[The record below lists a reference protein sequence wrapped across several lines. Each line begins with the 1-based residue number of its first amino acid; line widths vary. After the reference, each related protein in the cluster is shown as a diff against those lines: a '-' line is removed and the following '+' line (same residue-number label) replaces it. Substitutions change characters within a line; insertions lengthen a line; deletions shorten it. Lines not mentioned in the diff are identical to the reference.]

1 MGMGI
6 CVVLKIVTIII
17 SIIIFLS
24 VGILLTE
31 VLLNY
36 YSVGGWMWYFGTLR
50 EDALLILILKF
61 SLLVAI
67 WWD

>member
-1 MGMGI
+1 MI
-6 CVVLKIVTIII
+6 LKIVTIII

-24 VGILLTE
+24 AGVLLTE

-36 YSVGGWMWYFGTLR
+36 YSVGGWMWYFCTLS
-50 EDALLILILKF
+50 EDALLMLILKF

>member
-1 MGMGI
+1 M
-6 CVVLKIVTIII
+6 VLKIVTIII

-24 VGILLTE
+24 LGVLGIE
-31 VLLNY
+31 VFLNY
-36 YSVGGWMWYFGTLR
+36 HSVGSWTWYLGTLG
-50 EDALLILILKF
+50 ETAITLIILKG